1 MINEDIKVIAAIKEK
16 YLESNISMIDLLN
29 TEYKGLSIEDKKNL
43 ICWSADVDTY
53 DVDKNGTVIKIW

>member
-29 TEYKGLSIEDKKNL
+29 TEYKDDWENG
-43 ICWSADVDTY
+43 ICNCVR
-53 DVDKNGTVIKIW
+53 KLFL